1 MESLKLRIPI
11 LQISNQSF
19 KKRMESLKLKILRLR
34 ISNKS
39 LKMCQNA
46 LNLFKKTL
54 MKRYL
59 IKTRKKKDKQLKI
72 HNNNPRLL
80 MKHKKRTRPKKKDL
94 AKQIRKLVLLIPKL
108 QSLKSQKVLLLLIN
122 LHMSH
127 SAKVFL
133 SSLFRF
139 LEVCARKWL
148 EKIGSFLNLKY
159 PIWEDMK
166 V

>member
-1 MESLKLRIPI
+1 MG
-11 LQISNQSF
+11 
-19 KKRMESLKLKILRLR
+19 SLKLKILRLQ

-80 MKHKKRTRPKKKDL
+80 MKHKKRTSHKKD
-94 AKQIRKLVLLIPKL
+94 KQLKTHRRKLVLLILKL

-139 LEVCARKWL
+139 LEVCARK
-148 EKIGSFLNLKY
+148 
-159 PIWEDMK
+159 
-166 V
+166 